1 MATEIFMYVLVAQR
15 FVLVTQFCPVLLKI
29 FIRSSDI
36 NINNKRSILIRQGS
50 INDTKEMHP
59 LTYVE
64 TSEVK
69 IKKW

>member
-1 MATEIFMYVLVAQR
+1 MYVLVAQR
-15 FVLVTQFCPVLLKI
+15 FVLVTQFCPLLLKI
-29 FIRSSDI
+29 FIGKSDL
-36 NINNKRSILIRQGS
+36 NINDKRSILKRRGS

-59 LTYVE
+59 LTNVE